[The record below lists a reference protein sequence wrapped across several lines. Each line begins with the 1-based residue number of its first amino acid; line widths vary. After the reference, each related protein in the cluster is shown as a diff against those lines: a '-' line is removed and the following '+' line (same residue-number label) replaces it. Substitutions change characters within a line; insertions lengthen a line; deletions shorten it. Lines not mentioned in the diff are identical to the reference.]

1 MQRTILLVVGV
12 LLVFLLVGHRIGG
25 PQPLAAG
32 TVQGIG
38 TTDNRSMPTGSGFT
52 GVVREVTA
60 YNVGDSRQTSDEPCI
75 GAMGVDLCRLVER
88 GWKVCAANF
97 VELGTI
103 LKIEK
108 YGECYV
114 LDRLHRRHAHR
125 VDIAMGKDEVG
136 RALEFGLQRRVV
148 EAAYHRSP

>member
-1 MQRTILLVVGV
+1 MQKTILLAVGI
-12 LLVFLLVGHRIGG
+12 LLVFLWVGQRIGG
-25 PQPLAAG
+25 PQPLDAG
-32 TVQGIG
+32 TVPGDG
-38 TTDNRSMPTGSGFT
+38 NLEGRSVHVGRGFA

-60 YNVGDSRQTSDEPCI
+60 YNVGDTRQTSDDPCI
-75 GAMGVDLCRLVER
+75 GAMGVDLCRLIER

-114 LDRLHRRHAHR
+114 LDRLHRRHTQR
-125 VDIAMGKDEVG
+125 VDIAMGKDEVDK
-136 RALEFGLQRRVV
+136 ALEFGLQRRVV